1 MRGAKMT
8 EIDHARA
15 LTLRAEELR
24 SAFDRAFAAAPE
36 GDVETTCD
44 LLTIRVGGDA
54 YALRLAEVGGLFV
67 DRVVTPLPT
76 LVPELVGIAGFRAA
90 LVPVYDLRTLLG
102 YPPGEAGRWLVSTAG
117 EQPVG
122 FSFEKFEAHLRIRQE
137 DLAADDSHARRHVRQ
152 IARTSDGARPVV
164 QLSSV
169 LEVIKARAAGV
180 ARARER

>member
-15 LTLRAEELR
+15 LAPRRSSGARSTASFAE
-24 SAFDRAFAAAPE
+24 APR

-90 LVPVYDLRTLLG
+90 LVPVYDLRA
-102 YPPGEAGRWLVSTAG
+102 PA
-117 EQPVG
+117 
-122 FSFEKFEAHLRIRQE
+122 RIP
-137 DLAADDSHARRHVRQ
+137 ARRGAEMDGVNGGAASGRPGVRSVRG
-152 IARTSDGARPVV
+152 ASSRLGRRRSPPTTRTRTGTSER
-164 QLSSV
+164 S
-169 LEVIKARAAGV
+169 
-180 ARARER
+180 RERPTACAPSCTSLPSSMRSTRAP